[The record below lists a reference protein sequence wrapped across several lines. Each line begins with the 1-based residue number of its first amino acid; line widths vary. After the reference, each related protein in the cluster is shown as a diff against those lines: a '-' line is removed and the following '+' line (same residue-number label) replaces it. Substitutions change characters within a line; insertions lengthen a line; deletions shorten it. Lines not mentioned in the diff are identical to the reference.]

1 MQSTDSRQ
9 RKKLQFHNR
18 ESVCLPCFFIFNS
31 KSTIAS
37 QIFCG
42 WVEERRLRFG
52 ALICCH
58 GGSFLSFSGA
68 VYRTFQCEMTNRP
81 SICPPTRILSGKY
94 VRIMSSPHP
103 GKKRRPPPLNIC
115 RQTLSVTFERRRSLK
130 SRLSKVRKVNS
141 LFSHAPRKKGDG

>member
-68 VYRTFQCEMTNRP
+68 VYRTFQCEMMDRP
-81 SICPPTRILSGKY
+81 SICTPTRSLSGKY
-94 VRIMSSPHP
+94 FQSMSNAYPGAAPYFSSNWAIDKLSIFIHIIGGVSPQC
-103 GKKRRPPPLNIC
+103 L
-115 RQTLSVTFERRRSLK
+115 
-130 SRLSKVRKVNS
+130 
-141 LFSHAPRKKGDG
+141 